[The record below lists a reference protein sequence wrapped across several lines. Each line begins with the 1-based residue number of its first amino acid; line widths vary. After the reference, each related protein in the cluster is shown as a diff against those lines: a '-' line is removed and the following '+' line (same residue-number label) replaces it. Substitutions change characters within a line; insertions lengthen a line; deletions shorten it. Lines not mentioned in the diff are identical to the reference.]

1 MKDIVAIVLLTSCII
16 AVIPSKKQGIQST
29 ISLIAG
35 LSVLIVLCTPIARAA
50 EGLRVLPERF
60 MHLLL
65 PSAEDLDETEVLL
78 RIDPSKD
85 VDEWV
90 IRYGVRNIER
100 GVQTLVASRFGWE
113 HSDVYVDVETG
124 ALENGTVSV
133 DRICIYLLNQAS
145 CRDAE
150 VEKYI
155 SDILACPCKVFHGL
169 P

>member
-65 PSAEDLDETEVLL
+65 PSAKDLDETEVQS
-78 RIDPSKD
+78 DK
-85 VDEWV
+85 WV

-113 HSDVYVDVETG
+113 NSDVYVEVETG

-145 CRDAE
+145 CRDEE

>member
-16 AVIPSKKQGIQST
+16 AVVPSKKQGIQTT

-35 LSVLIVLCTPIARAA
+35 LSVLIVLCTPIVRAV
-50 EGLRVLPERF
+50 ESLRVLPERF
-60 MHLLL
+60 MYLLL
-65 PSAEDLDETEVLL
+65 PSAEDLDETEVQS
-78 RIDPSKD
+78 DK
-85 VDEWV
+85 WV

-113 HSDVYVDVETG
+113 NSDVYVEVETG
-124 ALENGTVSV
+124 ALGNGTVSV

-145 CRDAE
+145 CRDEE

>member
-1 MKDIVAIVLLTSCII
+1 MKDIVAIALLTSCII

-65 PSAEDLDETEVLL
+65 PSAEDLDETEVQS
-78 RIDPSKD
+78 DK
-85 VDEWV
+85 WV

-113 HSDVYVDVETG
+113 NSDVYVEVETG

-145 CRDAE
+145 CRDEE

-155 SDILACPCKVFHGL
+155 SDILACPCKVFYGL

>member
-65 PSAEDLDETEVLL
+65 PSAEDLDETEVQS
-78 RIDPSKD
+78 DK
-85 VDEWV
+85 WV

-113 HSDVYVDVETG
+113 HSDVYVEVETG

-145 CRDAE
+145 CRDEE

>member
-65 PSAEDLDETEVLL
+65 PSAEDLDETEVQS
-78 RIDPSKD
+78 DK
-85 VDEWV
+85 WV

-113 HSDVYVDVETG
+113 NSDVYVEVETG

>member
-35 LSVLIVLCTPIARAA
+35 LSVLIALCTPIARAA

-65 PSAEDLDETEVLL
+65 PSAEDLDETEVQS
-78 RIDPSKD
+78 DK
-85 VDEWV
+85 WV

-113 HSDVYVDVETG
+113 NSDVYVEVETG

>member
-65 PSAEDLDETEVLL
+65 PSAEDLDETEVQS
-78 RIDPSKD
+78 DK
-85 VDEWV
+85 WV

-113 HSDVYVDVETG
+113 NSDVYVEVETG

-145 CRDAE
+145 CRDEE